1 MRHMSDALRREIARV
16 LRAEREA
23 AGLSHADLAARAGI
37 NAATLARIERGTHA
51 PSLDMVE
58 RILAAL
64 GVQAVLSTEP
74 LDDLDAQLDR
84 LSFLPVAERL
94 ERSGL
99 ARLLDNLGSLE
110 SLPFV
115 LDGALAATL
124 QGVPLPIETLE
135 IDVTWAD
142 SDRFTQWLLR
152 RFAYRW
158 HERSEEFRMLD
169 LDPRAPGPHYWQTQF
184 GKIRAHMC
192 EELPESVEVKVANNA
207 YRVRPLSDIEAS
219 DDRAARLLRR
229 YLERS

>member
-74 LDDLDAQLDR
+74 LD
-84 LSFLPVAERL
+84 
-94 ERSGL
+94 RSGL

-124 QGVPLPIETLE
+124 QGVPLPIEALE

-142 SDRFTQWLLR
+142 SDR
-152 RFAYRW
+152 
-158 HERSEEFRMLD
+158 
-169 LDPRAPGPHYWQTQF
+169 
-184 GKIRAHMC
+184 
-192 EELPESVEVKVANNA
+192 
-207 YRVRPLSDIEAS
+207 
-219 DDRAARLLRR
+219 
-229 YLERS
+229 